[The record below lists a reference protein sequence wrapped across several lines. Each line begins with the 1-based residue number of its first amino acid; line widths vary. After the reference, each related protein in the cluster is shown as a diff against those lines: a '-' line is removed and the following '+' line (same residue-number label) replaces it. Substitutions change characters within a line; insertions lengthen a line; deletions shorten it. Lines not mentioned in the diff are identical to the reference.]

1 MSAQRR
7 NRKRSRGGGQ
17 NGQGQQGQ
25 GQHAQGHQSQ
35 QGHGAK
41 TLGADLWRAVP
52 PVDLP
57 DPVTPAA
64 DPTALLRSLG
74 TPPLPGQQAVA
85 DHYLAAVVER
95 SAHLATALAAAADL
109 LELPPT
115 D

>member
-17 NGQGQQGQ
+17 GQQGQQGQ
-25 GQHAQGHQSQ
+25 QPNQQ
-35 QGHGAK
+35 QGQRGHGNVPQA
-41 TLGADLWRAVP
+41 ADLWRAVP
-52 PVDLP
+52 PVELP
-57 DPVTPAA
+57 EPITPAV

-109 LELPPT
+109 LELPA
-115 D
+115 DG

>member
-17 NGQGQQGQ
+17 GGQGGQQQGQ
-25 GQHAQGHQSQ
+25 GQGGGQAQKLQ
-35 QGHGAK
+35 
-41 TLGADLWRAVP
+41 GADLWRPVP
-52 PVDLP
+52 PVELP
-57 DPVTPAA
+57 EPITPAA
-64 DPTALLRSLG
+64 DPAALLRSLG

-109 LELPPT
+109 LELPT